1 MKKWILV
8 LAVLV
13 TVGGMAFAH
22 SRPEIEKFIKK
33 YESAVDDL
41 VTGIDYLV
49 RNPNNANG
57 EKRLEAAQDK
67 MTEIKWTASDYVGEL
82 TQADIARVQRA
93 NERVNKAG
101 AKLENFKRK
110 KGY

>member
-8 LAVLV
+8 LAVLA
-13 TVGGMAFAH
+13 TVGGMVFAH
-22 SRPEIEKFIKK
+22 DRPEIEKFIKK
-33 YESAVDDL
+33 YESAADD
-41 VTGIDYLV
+41 VVRGVDYLV

-57 EKRLEAAQDK
+57 VKRLEAAQDK
-67 MTEIKWTASDYVGEL
+67 MTEIKWTASDYVNEL
-82 TQADIARVQRA
+82 TQADMARVQGA
-93 NERVNKAG
+93 NEKMHKAA